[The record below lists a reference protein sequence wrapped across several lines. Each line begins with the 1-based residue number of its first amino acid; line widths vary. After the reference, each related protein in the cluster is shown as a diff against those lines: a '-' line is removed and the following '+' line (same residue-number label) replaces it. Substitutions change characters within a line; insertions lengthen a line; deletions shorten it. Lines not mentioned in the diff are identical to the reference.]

1 MSTNFWSLQI
11 FQYIRCSILVEWRE
25 EKGVKYE
32 QNGLIYSNCI
42 VEFWIWSNPIKEN
55 VHLYFK
61 IWNIKEGFR
70 ILFVAQLSKRS
81 HQISKQ
87 RATLSEVDSDY
98 FITVIYQSQTI
109 IHSKCYVKT
118 YKFEHNTLKLNVEHI
133 LLHWWCK
140 REDIQMYLYLENWNH
155 SLRTKIQKA
164 L

>member
-1 MSTNFWSLQI
+1 MKGRKGGEIRTEWPNL
-11 FQYIRCSILVEWRE
+11 FQLHCWILNLIR
-25 EKGVKYE
+25 
-32 QNGLIYSNCI
+32 
-42 VEFWIWSNPIKEN
+42 SNPIKEN

-81 HQISKQ
+81 HQISKP

-98 FITVIYQSQTI
+98 FTTVIYQSQTI
-109 IHSKCYVKT
+109 IRSKCYVKT